1 MCVCVCVKQKLQLY
15 TYRADESLLAGMRA
29 DVSLELV
36 GASEA
41 LAAEQP
47 VAEERTLASVPAQM
61 SLATPRHTTPRA
73 RLKIFISP
81 EIICPR

>member
-1 MCVCVCVKQKLQLY
+1 
-15 TYRADESLLAGMRA
+15 MRA

-47 VAEERTLASVPAQM
+47 VAEERTLAGVPAQM